1 MSHPRTYIQKQET
14 IMTTTAATKVTPS
27 TVCLFKLTALEASAD
42 VSDDPEG
49 ESAAPART
57 FFSGLVGAGASA
69 GEAAGAVAPK
79 SFIGRSTLST

>member
-14 IMTTTAATKVTPS
+14 TMATTATTKVTPS
-27 TVCLFKLTALEASAD
+27 TMCLFKLTALEASAD
-42 VSDDPEG
+42 VSDPEG

-69 GEAAGAVAPK
+69 GEAAGAIAPK